1 MTIKEFLK
9 KGRNLNDEI
18 NADVQAL
25 VKLRALVYGTAA
37 RYDNVRVQTS
47 PGNTQ
52 ENNIIKL
59 IDLENKINAKIDRL
73 IDYQS
78 KMHDLINSVD
88 NTRYRTLL
96 TERYINCKT
105 WEEIA
110 AEFKFKDVRNV
121 YILHGKALKEI
132 GYTAFIS
139 IVNE

>member
-1 MTIKEFLK
+1 MIKEFLK

-59 IDLENKINAKIDRL
+59 IELENKINAKIDRL

-78 KMHDLINSVD
+78 KMHDLINFID

-110 AEFKFKDVRNV
+110 AEFKFKDVRHI
-121 YILHGKALKEI
+121 YRLHGEALRAIPYKEF
-132 GYTAFIS
+132 TS
-139 IVNE
+139 IINE

>member
-1 MTIKEFLK
+1 MTVKEFLK

-25 VKLRALVYGTAA
+25 VKLRALIYGTAA

-59 IDLENKINAKIDRL
+59 IELENKINAKIDRL

-78 KMHDLINSVD
+78 KMHDLINFID

-110 AEFKFKDVRNV
+110 AEFKFKDVRHI
-121 YILHGKALKEI
+121 YRLHGEALRAIPYKEF
-132 GYTAFIS
+132 TS
-139 IVNE
+139 IINE

>member
-1 MTIKEFLK
+1 MTVKEFLK
-9 KGRNLNDEI
+9 KGQNLNDEI

-88 NTRYRTLL
+88 NTRYRALL

-110 AEFKFKDVRNV
+110 AEFNV
-121 YILHGKALKEI
+121 DLRWIYRLHGRALAEIPYKEAVEI
-132 GYTAFIS
+132 M
-139 IVNE
+139 NE

>member
-1 MTIKEFLK
+1 MTVKEFLK

-59 IDLENKINAKIDRL
+59 IELENKINAKIDRL

-110 AEFKFKDVRNV
+110 AEFKFKDVRHI
-121 YILHGKALKEI
+121 YRLHGEALRAIPYKEF
-132 GYTAFIS
+132 TS
-139 IVNE
+139 IINE

>member
-1 MTIKEFLK
+1 MTVKEFLK

-78 KMHDLINSVD
+78 KMHDLINSID

-110 AEFKFKDVRNV
+110 AEFKFKDVRHI
-121 YILHGKALKEI
+121 YRLHGEALRAIPYKEF
-132 GYTAFIS
+132 TS
-139 IVNE
+139 IINE